1 VPRFFVPVELTAF
14 EQIDINASDMTRLVA
29 INELQH
35 GYAVTLTVFDFTFGF
50 DRRANNRINTLHDV
64 KTSVDGLLSNVLKV
78 GSKTREVDESEYLR
92 FYRALEAKAAHMRDR
107 KKRKLIVTE
116 AHAKDDRSDLP

>member
-1 VPRFFVPVELTAF
+1 LPRFFVPIELATV
-14 EQIDINASDMTRLVA
+14 EQIDINASDITRLVA
-29 INELQH
+29 INELEH
-35 GYAVTLTVFDFTFGF
+35 GYAVALTVFDFTFGF

-78 GSKTREVDESEYLR
+78 GSKTREVHESEYLR
-92 FYRALEAKAAHMRDR
+92 FYRALEAKAKHMRDR

-116 AHAKDDRSDLP
+116 TQAKDD